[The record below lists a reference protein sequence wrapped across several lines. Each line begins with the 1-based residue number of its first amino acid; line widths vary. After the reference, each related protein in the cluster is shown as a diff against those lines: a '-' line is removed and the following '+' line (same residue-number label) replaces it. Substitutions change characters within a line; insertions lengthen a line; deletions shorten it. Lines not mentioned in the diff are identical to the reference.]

1 MTLIET
7 LSRSL
12 LPWRWRREEPGRPQ
26 MPVDIARLST
36 HMLRDLGLSRRDAQ
50 DLVAAE
56 RARFL

>member
-7 LSRSL
+7 LSRGL
-12 LPWRWRREEPGRPQ
+12 LPWNWAWLHAKSQ
-26 MPVDIARLST
+26 QKPVDFSRLSK
-36 HMLRDLGLSRRDAQ
+36 HMLRDLGMSHRDAQ